1 MDIRELLEQ
10 RKRELYGETSSD
22 SEVTLENFGDVSDE
36 MGTEIE
42 YLGDLTVDDETE
54 TSMESNEYFTDAEL
68 RDIELEAS
76 QIEDPDAYISQV
88 IEESTTDILEFVG
101 ESYINDLILEDAL
114 FDCETAEDLEIIE
127 ESVKEKA
134 VNYKNS
140 AISKVKGLW
149 AKFKAWVKNL
159 YQVIKNQFTSGENLV
174 KKYKGQILSE
184 YKKRGS
190 KIKVKTYNYKFNT
203 SSIQTA
209 VSSLEVA
216 FEELVGKNKKLDKE
230 ETSKTFAANSGAK
243 STKGKDLRAYAA
255 KCVRDGEK
263 KEYTLSQLDINSI
276 IDIAGNAKS
285 AIKPLK
291 EFQKAE
297 EDFFKQRINEIK
309 NTSFTEKVYEDKP
322 YITGENKSKDEGK
335 AIISS
340 QVSAAKRGMSIGST
354 LIKSYISE
362 LKSANRACL
371 AIVRKLLNQS
381 STGGATETKL
391 HKKLN
396 KEQ

>member
-68 RDIELEAS
+68 RDIEIEAS

>member
-309 NTSFTEKVYEDKP
+309 NISFTEKVYEDKP

-396 KEQ
+396 KDQ

>member
-322 YITGENKSKDEGK
+322 YVTGENKSKDEGK

>member
-381 STGGATETKL
+381 STGGATETKI

>member
-42 YLGDLTVDDETE
+42 DLGDLTVDDETE
-54 TSMESNEYFTDAEL
+54 TSMESSEYFTDTEL
-68 RDIELEAS
+68 RDIEIEAS

-114 FDCETAEDLEIIE
+114 FDCETAEDLEVIE

-134 VNYKNS
+134 VNFKSS

-216 FEELVGKNKKLDKE
+216 FEELVGKNKKLYKE

-309 NTSFTEKVYEDKP
+309 NTDFSVKVYEGKP
-322 YITGENKSKDEGK
+322 YIAGETKTKDEGK

-381 STGGATETKL
+381 STGGTTETKL

>member
-230 ETSKTFAANSGAK
+230 ETSKTFAVNSGAK